1 MEMARFK
8 HKNFKNCSRRPFLEF
23 WKIRSFNIVDRIISV
38 LFLQAAKM
46 KILNPDNI
54 KIEDYNYE
62 LSDER
67 IAKYPLK
74 NRDDSKLLFLNGEQ
88 PEDKRFKDIPN
99 LLPSNSLLV
108 FNETKVV
115 QARLLFQKTTG
126 ATIEIFCLEPVV
138 PTNDFQLAFQQPSP
152 VIWKCLV
159 GNAKRWKNEIL
170 EIKISNDENEIVLRA
185 EKKEKIGES
194 TLISFSWN
202 PHDLIFSEIIELSG
216 LVPIPPYLNR
226 KAEESD
232 KERYQ
237 TIYAKNDGSVAAPTA
252 GLHFTN
258 QVLNDLLKKGIETE
272 KVTLHVG
279 AGTFKPVS
287 SETLSDHEMHTEQIT
302 ITIEALKHLY
312 QKMDDNV
319 IAVGTTSLRTL
330 ESLYWMAVK
339 LQKGEDG
346 LSVKQ
351 WDPYQIEEDDLNGK
365 EAIRILINY
374 LEKKQLKYLKAQ
386 TQLMIAPGYQFKI
399 INGLITNFHQ
409 PKSTL
414 LLLVAAILGDN
425 WKTAY
430 DFALQNK
437 FRFLSYGDSCLFLS

>member
-1 MEMARFK
+1 MPSA
-8 HKNFKNCSRRPFLEF
+8 
-23 WKIRSFNIVDRIISV
+23 KI
-38 LFLQAAKM
+38 

-54 KIEDYNYE
+54 KIVDYDYPLPED
-62 LSDER
+62 R
-67 IAKYPLK
+67 IAKYPLDK
-74 NRDDSKLLFLNGEQ
+74 RDDSKLLFLNGEQ
-88 PEDKRFKDIPN
+88 PEDKRFKDIPD

-108 FNETKVV
+108 FNETKVI
-115 QARLLFQKTTG
+115 QARLLFQKATG
-126 ATIEIFCLEPVV
+126 ATIEIFCLEPVA
-138 PTNDFQLAFQQPSP
+138 PTNDFQLAFQKHSP

-170 EIKISNDENEIVLRA
+170 EIKISNDENEIILRA
-185 EKKEKIGES
+185 EKKEKIGE
-194 TLISFSWN
+194 TILISFSWD

-252 GLHFTN
+252 GLHFTD

-287 SETLSDHEMHTEQIT
+287 SETISDHEMHTEQIV

-339 LQKGEDG
+339 LKKREDKF
-346 LSVKQ
+346 SVKQ
-351 WDPYQIEEDDLNGK
+351 WDPYQIEENDLNGK

-374 LEKKQLKYLKAQ
+374 LEKKQLKYLKGQ

-399 INGLITNFHQ
+399 IDGLITNFHQ

-430 DFALQNK
+430 DFALQNN
-437 FRFLSYGDSCLFLS
+437 FRFLSYGDSCLFLL